1 MGIWTDTVERKASI
15 IHSQMAEARRLA
27 SANGG
32 SNDEIFQPYLKLL
45 HSLYSE
51 EFPFAQLTDSSDLVA
66 RFTGPAVDVKDP
78 AVSVVISVFSDL
90 RGQIRSIAK
99 SIAGLSSEA
108 QVRWPSH
115 LDPHLSGIARGSFI
129 VGVSVVPPA
138 QIEKKGQLEFECVSE
153 QLFASVISAVRGLS
167 SIAKHIGEHEI
178 GGGIVDEFPDP
189 AVRDT
194 VLVAARR
201 LSPSGRRGIETV
213 SFFSPEMRNEEPHEL
228 TSKSRLV
235 ISSSLNAPVQRM
247 AKDGIFEG
255 VVREIDLDARR
266 FEIRNVPSVGSLRCA
281 YSELYDLEIRKA
293 LDARI
298 RISGRY
304 EVAPSGRPRMVAVEG
319 LELLALPP
327 SQLPLSGET

>member
-1 MGIWTDTVERKASI
+1 MGIWTDTIERKASI
-15 IHSQMAEARRLA
+15 IHSQMAEAFRLA
-27 SANGG
+27 SANGA
-32 SNDEIFQPYLKLL
+32 SNDEICQPYLKLL

-99 SIAGLSSEA
+99 SIAGMSSET

-115 LDPHLSGIARGSFI
+115 LDPHLSGIAHGSFI
-129 VGVSVVPPA
+129 VGVSVVPPT
-138 QIEKKGQLEFECVSE
+138 QLEKKGQLEFEGISE

-167 SIAKHIGEHEI
+167 SIAKHIGENEI
-178 GGGIVDEFPDP
+178 SDGIVEEFPDP

-194 VLVAARR
+194 ILVAARR
-201 LSPSGRRGIETV
+201 LSPSGRRGIEAV
-213 SFFSPEMRNEEPHEL
+213 SFFSPETRNEGSHEL
-228 TSKSRLV
+228 TTKSRLV
-235 ISSSLNAPVQRM
+235 IASSLNAPVQRM
-247 AKDGIFEG
+247 AKYGKFEG

-266 FEIRNVPSVGSLRCA
+266 FEIRNVSSVGSLRCA
-281 YSELYDLEIRKA
+281 YSELHDLEIRKA

-298 RISGRY
+298 RIYGHY
-304 EVAPSGRPRMVAVEG
+304 EVGPSGRPRMVAVER
-319 LELLALPP
+319 LEFLALPP
-327 SQLPLSGET
+327 SQLSFGDET